1 MEYKKYLYFVQKSKE
16 LQNEPKSKKA
26 YEDQMKQ
33 SKIIKEK
40 MDVYYDLRD
49 KIIDL
54 YQAGIKKIKGNDFKD
69 SKDFSK
75 IENLYSII
83 NEKLN
88 NTDKYQE
95 ISRYLKE
102 IPELV
107 EAGRK
112 EQELEEKFFYYAL
125 SHLKFDKAINDSK
138 KELFS
143 EEYLN
148 KMDEY
153 ADQGILL
160 YFLETPDIPI
170 LDEKITKEDVLDSLL
185 IGDCYALKIL
195 FYTFVSLPNPTPSMK
210 KKIDDIMVSVNNLND
225 GYYRSAARN
234 IFALLESE
242 HKNIANSL
250 EGFFEK
256 EKKYK
261 NGKQR
266 SLKIDELVKLSDM
279 PRIKENWKNSIN
291 IMRK

>member
-112 EQELEEKFFYYAL
+112 EQELEEKFFIMPY
-125 SHLKFDKAINDSK
+125 
-138 KELFS
+138 
-143 EEYLN
+143 
-148 KMDEY
+148 
-153 ADQGILL
+153 
-160 YFLETPDIPI
+160 PI
-170 LDEKITKEDVLDSLL
+170 
-185 IGDCYALKIL
+185 
-195 FYTFVSLPNPTPSMK
+195 
-210 KKIDDIMVSVNNLND
+210 
-225 GYYRSAARN
+225 
-234 IFALLESE
+234 
-242 HKNIANSL
+242 
-250 EGFFEK
+250 
-256 EKKYK
+256 
-261 NGKQR
+261 
-266 SLKIDELVKLSDM
+266 
-279 PRIKENWKNSIN
+279 
-291 IMRK
+291 